1 MQTMTDVTIKN
12 FNLNVFKHLL
22 DQSLAVDTQLMLE
35 FSDTEIKACSFSGSK
50 SFIKL
55 WVIPTSK
62 LLIVNEAVLTPDLF
76 DPIVTEQPLK
86 FKAFNF
92 LVLKG
97 DSLRKYFDVYNN
109 DAVDL
114 SFNVAEFGDKTIA
127 TNMTINGKTVSGSQL
142 KTSFELTTEE
152 FLTNKITDYA
162 PIIREL
168 KPDDD
173 MQELVFNAKQIQE
186 VRGLIKTLHKSL
198 TGNSAFLS
206 FEIQSDKIN
215 IKDKV
220 FSVDFEITK
229 EQIEKNLNVISQ
241 AQNFKILKMD
251 FAMIGLHNFIVS
263 TSENSAKVIFN
274 ANYAGAL
281 ISCMATKI
289 TIDPTMDAEN
299 PEFANNIESLSEY
312 GLSIDELGDLP
323 F

>member
-1 MQTMTDVTIKN
+1 MQTMTSVTIEN

-55 WVIPTSK
+55 WVIPLHK
-62 LLIVNEAVLTPDLF
+62 LIVAPQEELTGDLF
-76 DPIVTEQPLK
+76 EVQPSKETPLK
-86 FKAFNF
+86 FEAFNF

-109 DAVDL
+109 NDTADL
-114 SFNVAEFGDKTIA
+114 SFNIGTFDGKLIA
-127 TNMTINGKTVSGSQL
+127 TSMTINGKTVTGSTL

-162 PIIREL
+162 PIIKEL
-168 KPDDD
+168 KPDSD
-173 MQELVFNAKQIQE
+173 MEEIVLNSKQIQE
-186 VRGLIKTLHKSL
+186 VRGLIKTLHKSV
-198 TGNSAFLS
+198 TGNTAFLA
-206 FEIQSDKIN
+206 FEVSSEKIS

-220 FSVDFEITK
+220 FNIDFQITQ
-229 EQIEKNLNVISQ
+229 EQLDQKLNVIGET
-241 AQNFKILKMD
+241 QNFSILKTD
-251 FAMIGLHNFIVS
+251 FAMIGAHNFIINTKNES
-263 TSENSAKVIFN
+263 NKIIFI

-281 ISCMATKI
+281 ISCMSSKI
-289 TIDPTMDAEN
+289 TIDPSLDSDNMSEDL
-299 PEFANNIESLSEY
+299 ANLDEY
-312 GLSIDELGDLP
+312 GLTADDFADIP